1 MDTNIVILVFGSIS
15 VLLVI
20 VVALSMR
27 IQRIRLL
34 KLNMQLRHDLG
45 RLEHN
50 VDDFKKMLPD
60 LVDREKLA
68 LEKQSLMREISAVES
83 KVNQED
89 RKFARLDREME
100 SDKKTDRVMM
110 RSVSKLEKMV
120 EKLKKK
126 LAPKK
131 AKKAPK
137 KAKPK
142 PVKKAAKKK

>member
-1 MDTNIVILVFGSIS
+1 MWLELTFGAIA

-20 VVALSMR
+20 VVALSLR

-68 LEKQSLMREISAVES
+68 LEKQSLMREISAVEG
-83 KVNQED
+83 KLNQEE

-100 SDKKTDRVMM
+100 SDKKSDRVMM

-120 EKLKKK
+120 EKMKAK

-142 PVKKAAKKK
+142 PVKKAAKRK

>member
-1 MDTNIVILVFGSIS
+1 MDTNMVILVFGSIS

-34 KLNMQLRHDLG
+34 KLNVQLRHDMG
-45 RLEHN
+45 KLEHN
-50 VDDFKKMLPD
+50 VDGFKKILPD

-68 LEKQSLMREISAVES
+68 LEKETLMREISAVGS
-83 KVNQED
+83 RLNQEGK
-89 RKFARLDREME
+89 KFARLDRELE

-126 LAPKK
+126 LAPKVR
-131 AKKAPK
+131 KAPK

>member
-1 MDTNIVILVFGSIS
+1 MDTNMVILVFGSIS

-34 KLNMQLRHDLG
+34 KLNVQLRHDLG
-45 RLEHN
+45 KLEHN

-68 LEKQSLMREISAVES
+68 LEKASIQREISAVGS
-83 KVNQED
+83 KVNQEE
-89 RKFARLDREME
+89 RKFAQLGRAIE

-110 RSVSKLEKMV
+110 RSVAKLEKMV
-120 EKLKKK
+120 DKLKKK

-131 AKKAPK
+131 VRKPARVKKVKKPAKKR
-137 KAKPK
+137 
-142 PVKKAAKKK
+142 

>member
-1 MDTNIVILVFGSIS
+1 MDTNMVILVFGAIS

-34 KLNMQLRHDLG
+34 KMNMQLRHDLG
-45 RLEHN
+45 RIEHN

-68 LEKQSLMREISAVES
+68 LEKQSLMREISAVGS
-83 KVNQED
+83 KVNQEE
-89 RKFARLDREME
+89 RKFAQLGRAIE
-100 SDKKTDRVMM
+100 SDKKSDRVMM

-120 EKLKKK
+120 DKLKKK

-131 AKKAPK
+131 AKRPVKAK
-137 KAKPK
+137 KAKK
-142 PVKKAAKKK
+142 PAKKR

>member
-1 MDTNIVILVFGSIS
+1 MDTNTLLLIFGSVS

-27 IQRIRLL
+27 VQRIRLL

-45 RLEHN
+45 KMERN

-68 LEKQSLMREISAVES
+68 LEKASLQREISAIGS
-83 KVNQED
+83 KISQEEK
-89 RKFARLDREME
+89 RFARLGKAIE
-100 SDKKTDRVMM
+100 SDKKTDRMMM

-120 EKLKKK
+120 EKLKVK

-131 AKKAPK
+131 KAKKL
-137 KAKPK
+137 K
-142 PVKKAAKKK
+142 PVKKTAKKK